1 MATQRLDLSTIKY
14 NLANFRLHWLGELE
28 EWAAA
33 GLTGEE
39 QKAAQRFWIDMMG
52 CFGITAARMNL
63 FERDARRSSTGGR
76 GRIDLFWPGVVIGEA
91 KRPGV
96 DLAIA
101 QEQAFDYL
109 NGGSVRPHEFPKYVL
124 CSNFERF
131 RLQRLGAPEE
141 RWEVEFS
148 LDEICDYVDQLKFLA
163 GYDTVSREE
172 EEEASIQASKLMA
185 ELFTAMAGEE
195 VDVTIGDD
203 APTTEADEDERT
215 QRTSMYLT
223 RLLFL
228 LFGDDAGLW
237 EQDLFYRFVLDHT
250 TPDDLGTQLNELF
263 SVLNTP
269 ESKRNPRLPDYFTS
283 FPYVNGALFK
293 DPLPTEWFSPQMRDA
308 LLDACR
314 FQWTRISPAVFG
326 SMFQLVKSKEARRS
340 NGEHYTSETNI
351 LKTLEP
357 LFLDELRERVAS
369 RLDLADT
376 SRNLA
381 ELRRMRDE
389 LATYTFL
396 DPACGSG
403 NFLIVA
409 YRELRKLETD
419 LIVDIRRR
427 EGETGMSLD
436 VSWEQK
442 LSIDQFHGIELNWWP
457 AKIAETAMFL
467 VDHQANRELADRIGI
482 APERL
487 PITVTAHIHH
497 GNALTLDWNDLIGET
512 TGRVYIFGNP
522 PFLGHISRTKEQ
534 VQELKDVWQRKT
546 ISRLDYVTGW
556 HVKAVNFLRDSSG
569 EFAFV
574 TTSSITQGD
583 QASLLF
589 DFLYENEWH
598 ILFAHRTFA
607 WNSEAPGKAAVHCVV
622 IGFTREH
629 NRRPRLWDYQDVQA
643 EPTEI
648 LVTTAINPYLV
659 DGPRITVEKTTLP
672 ISPVIEKATM
682 GNMARDEGH
691 LIVEA
696 DEYDQVMADPIAA
709 KYVRP
714 FRMGRELVHGLDRW
728 CLWLVDLEPIDVTNS
743 PILRERTNA
752 VKQFRLKSKA
762 ASTRAMAATPHL
774 FGQRSQPTESYVAI
788 PSVVSENREFYT
800 VSKFGSEVV
809 VGNNIYT
816 VNDPTGL
823 QFGLISSSMFITWQR
838 TVGGRLESR
847 LRFSNTVVWNTF
859 PVPALDDATR
869 QAIIKAGQGVLAAR
883 ALHPERSLADHY
895 NPLAMDPE
903 LVKAHNALDRVVDKA
918 FGAPRKLSTEQ
929 QRQELLFENYV
940 KLTGE

>member
-1 MATQRLDLSTIKY
+1 MATQRLDLSSIKY
-14 NLANFRLHWLGELE
+14 NLANFRLHWLDELE
-28 EWAAA
+28 EWKEAH
-33 GLTGEE
+33 LTGEE

-63 FERDARRSSTGGR
+63 FERDARRGSTGGR

-172 EEEASIQASKLMA
+172 EEEASIQASQLMA

-203 APTTEADEDERT
+203 APTNAADEDERT

-269 ESKRNPRLPDYFTS
+269 ESKRNPRLPSHFTN

-293 DPLPTEWFSPQMRDA
+293 DALPTEWFNPRMRDA

-314 FQWTRISPAVFG
+314 FLWTRISPAVFG

-357 LFLDELRERVAS
+357 LFLDELREKVAS
-369 RLDLADT
+369 KLALADT
-376 SRNLA
+376 ARNLT
-381 ELRRMRDE
+381 ELRKMRDE

-403 NFLIVA
+403 NFLLVA
-409 YRELRKLETD
+409 YRELRRLETA

-427 EGETGMSLD
+427 EGQTGMALD

-442 LSIDQFHGIELNWWP
+442 LSINQFHGIELNWWP

-497 GNALTLDWNDLIGET
+497 GNALTFDWNDLIGET
-512 TGRVYIFGNP
+512 TGPVYIFGNP
-522 PFLGHISRTKEQ
+522 PFSGHKEKSREQ
-534 VQELKDVWQRKT
+534 ARDLRQVWNTNT
-546 ISRLDYVTGW
+546 ISHLDYVTGW
-556 HVKAVNFLRDSSG
+556 FVKSLDFFENRAGR
-569 EFAFV
+569 FAFV
-574 TTSSITQGD
+574 STNSITQGEGVY
-583 QASLLF
+583 QLF
-589 DFLYENEWH
+589 TRIFDAGWH
-598 ILFAHRTFA
+598 IQFAHRPFN
-607 WNSEAPGKAAVHCVV
+607 WVSEAQGPAAVHCV
-622 IGFTREH
+622 ITGFSR
-629 NRRPRLWDYQDVQA
+629 DSVQRCKLYWTDKS
-643 EPTEI
+643 EPE
-648 LVTTAINPYLV
+648 LVEA
-659 DGPRITVEKTTLP
+659 
-672 ISPVIEKATM
+672 ISPNLYPGPPVIAVKPLRNKILSSCLPELRAGSTPIDW
-682 GNMARDEGH
+682 GNLVVTE
-691 LIVEA
+691 
-696 DEYDQVMADPIAA
+696 DQYEEVAADPIAK
-709 KYVRP
+709 KYL
-714 FRMGRELVHGLDRW
+714 REYVGGDELINSLHRW
-728 CLWLVDLEPIDVTNS
+728 CLWMADDDFDSTDLRKSDV
-743 PILRERTNA
+743 LRER
-752 VKQFRLKSKA
+752 VSKVREKRLSRSRAATRRAAETPYLFGEIRQPKTDYLALPQSFSNERLYA
-762 ASTRAMAATPHL
+762 TAGHLSRHVIASTKL
-774 FGQRSQPTESYVAI
+774 F
-788 PSVVSENREFYT
+788 T
-800 VSKFGSEVV
+800 VEDKDGF
-809 VGNNIYT
+809 
-816 VNDPTGL
+816 L
-823 QFGLISSSMFITWQR
+823 FGLISSSMFITWQK
-838 TVGGRLESR
+838 TVGGRIKSDP
-847 LRFSNTVVWNTF
+847 SVSTSMVWNTF
-859 PVPALDDATR
+859 PVPNLDEKIKQYIIDA
-869 QAIIKAGQGVLAAR
+869 GHDVLAAR
-883 ALHPERSLADHY
+883 ALHPDRSLAEHY
-895 NPLAMDPE
+895 DPLAMTSE
-903 LVKAHNALDRVVDKA
+903 LVKAHNELDRVVDKA
-918 FGAPRKLSTEQ
+918 FGAPRKLTTEK

>member
-1 MATQRLDLSTIKY
+1 
-14 NLANFRLHWLGELE
+14 
-28 EWAAA
+28 
-33 GLTGEE
+33 
-39 QKAAQRFWIDMMG
+39 MMG

-63 FERDARRSSTGGR
+63 FERDARRGSTGGR

-172 EEEASIQASKLMA
+172 EEEASIQASQLMA

-203 APTTEADEDERT
+203 APTNEADEDERT

-269 ESKRNPRLPDYFTS
+269 ESKRNPRLPSHFTN

-293 DPLPTEWFSPQMRDA
+293 DALPTEWFNPRMRDA

-314 FQWTRISPAVFG
+314 FLWTRISPAVFG

-357 LFLDELRERVAS
+357 LFLDELREKVAS
-369 RLDLADT
+369 KLALADT
-376 SRNLA
+376 ARNLT
-381 ELRRMRDE
+381 ELRKMRDE

-403 NFLIVA
+403 NFLLVA
-409 YRELRKLETD
+409 YRELRRLETA

-427 EGETGMSLD
+427 EGQTGMALD

-442 LSIDQFHGIELNWWP
+442 LSINQFHGIELNWWP

-497 GNALTLDWNDLIGET
+497 GNALTFDWNDLIGQT
-512 TGRVYIFGNP
+512 SGPVYIFGNP
-522 PFLGHISRTKEQ
+522 PFIGQYMKNSEQ
-534 VQELKDVWQRKT
+534 TEDMKLAWGKDYAGY
-546 ISRLDYVTGW
+546 LDYVTGW
-556 HVKAVNFLRDSSG
+556 HAKSLDFYRHDNHRG
-569 EFAFV
+569 EWAFV
-574 TTSSITQGD
+574 TTNSITQG
-583 QASLLF
+583 QPVPALF
-589 DFLYENEWH
+589 QPIFRDGWR
-598 ILFAHRTFA
+598 IKFAHRTFA
-607 WNSEAPGKAAVHCVV
+607 WDSEAPGKAAVHCVIV
-622 IGFTREH
+622 GFTKDRAGK
-629 NRRPRLWDYQDVQA
+629 PRLFDYADVH
-643 EPTEI
+643 ESPEE
-648 LVTTAINPYLV
+648 VPVKTAINAYLV
-659 DGPRITVEKTTLP
+659 DGPNVL
-672 ISPVIEKATM
+672 IEKRMEPLANLDKATRGSQPTDG
-682 GNMARDEGH
+682 GN
-691 LIVEA
+691 LIVEQEDYA
-696 DEYDQVMADPIAA
+696 TFAADPVAS
-709 KYVRP
+709 KYLRRFV
-714 FRMGRELVHGLDRW
+714 GARELIHNLDRW
-728 CLWLVDLEPIDVTNS
+728 CLWLEDLDPADLVKSELLKGRIEACRDYREAAPRRGDAYK
-743 PILRERTNA
+743 LREI
-752 VKQFRLKSKA
+752 
-762 ASTRAMAATPHL
+762 PHL
-774 FGQRSQPTESYVAI
+774 FRPNKDRPLADYLCIPRHVGETRRYFTVLRFN
-788 PSVVSENREFYT
+788 PSVISGDANFT
-800 VSKFGSEVV
+800 LP
-809 VGNNIYT
+809 
-816 VNDPTGL
+816 DPTGL
-823 QFGLISSSMFITWQR
+823 QFGLISSSMFITWLR
-838 TVGGRLESR
+838 TVGGRIKSD

-859 PVPALDDATR
+859 PVPTLDSATR
-869 QAIIKAGQGVLAAR
+869 QAIITAGQGVLAAR

-903 LVKAHNALDRVVDKA
+903 LVKAHTALDRVVDRA
-918 FGAPRKLSTEQ
+918 FGAPRKLTSEQ
-929 QRQELLFENYV
+929 QRQELLFQNYV

>member
-1 MATQRLDLSTIKY
+1 MATERLDLSTIKY

-28 EWAAA
+28 EWEAA

-63 FERDARRSSTGGR
+63 FERDARRGSTGGR

-148 LDEICDYVDQLKFLA
+148 LGEICDYVDQLKFLA

-185 ELFTAMAGEE
+185 ELFTAMAGDEA
-195 VDVTIGDD
+195 DVTIGDD

-237 EQDLFYRFVLDHT
+237 EQDLFYRFVLDET
-250 TPDDLGTQLNELF
+250 TPGDLGMQLKELF
-263 SVLNTP
+263 SVLDTP
-269 ESKRNPRLPDYFTS
+269 ESQRDPHLPEHFAK
-283 FPYVNGALFK
+283 FPYVNGGLFA
-293 DPLPTEWFSPQMRDA
+293 DTLDTTWFSPAMRDA

-357 LFLDELRERVAS
+357 LFLDELREKVAS
-369 RLDLADT
+369 KLALADT
-376 SRNLA
+376 SRNLT

-403 NFLIVA
+403 NFLLVA
-409 YRELRKLETD
+409 YRELRRLETA

-427 EGETGMSLD
+427 EGESGMSLD

-467 VDHQANRELADRIGI
+467 VDHQANRELADRIGR

-497 GNALTLDWNDLIGET
+497 GNALTLDWNELIGEP
-512 TGRVYIFGNP
+512 TGPVYIFGNP
-522 PFLGHISRTKEQ
+522 PFIGQWLKTGEQ
-534 VQELKDVWQRKT
+534 KAEMQRVWGKDYT
-546 ISRLDYVTGW
+546 GYLDYVTGW
-556 HVKAVNFLRDSSG
+556 HAKSLDFYRHDNHQG
-569 EFAFV
+569 EWAFV
-574 TTSSITQGD
+574 TTNSITQG
-583 QASLLF
+583 QPVPALF
-589 DFLYENEWH
+589 KPIFRDGWR
-598 ILFAHRTFA
+598 IKFAHRTFA
-607 WNSEAPGKAAVHCVV
+607 WDSEAPGKAAVHCVIV
-622 IGFTREH
+622 GFTKDRAGK
-629 NRRPRLWDYQDVQA
+629 PRLFDYANVHGESQEV
-643 EPTEI
+643 P
-648 LVTTAINPYLV
+648 VRTAINAYLV
-659 DGPRITVEKTTLP
+659 DGPNVLVEKRMTPLSELEP
-672 ISPVIEKATM
+672 ARFGSKPVDGGNLIIEQEDYATF
-682 GNMARDEGH
+682 A
-691 LIVEA
+691 
-696 DEYDQVMADPIAA
+696 ADPVAS
-709 KYVRP
+709 KYLRP
-714 FRMGRELVHGLDRW
+714 FRMGKELIHGLDRW
-728 CLWLVDLEPIDVTNS
+728 CLWLENLNPIDLAKS
-743 PILRERTNA
+743 ELLRDRVQNCKDFRMKSR
-752 VKQFRLKSKA
+752 KQQ
-762 ASTRAMAATPHL
+762 TRDSADTPHL
-774 FGQRSQPTESYVAI
+774 FGEVRQPNVNYLAI
-788 PSVVSENREFYT
+788 PAVFSETRRWATCGWYPPEVIAGNKLYT
-800 VSKFGSEVV
+800 CL
-809 VGNNIYT
+809 
-816 VNDPTGL
+816 DPSGYA
-823 QFGLISSSMFITWQR
+823 FAIISSSMFITWQK
-838 TVGGRLESR
+838 TVGGRLKSDCN
-847 LRFSNTVVWNTF
+847 FSNTVVWNTLPLP
-859 PVPALDDATR
+859 PVEPELR
-869 QAIIKAGQGVLAAR
+869 EQIIKAGQGVLAAR
-883 ALHPERSLADHY
+883 ALHPERSLANHY

-918 FGAPRKLSTEQ
+918 FGAPRKLTSEQ
-929 QRQELLFENYV
+929 QRQELLFSNYV
-940 KLTGE
+940 QLTH